1 MPAKTV
7 TQLTQEISTMLE
19 GSRQFQS
26 VLVQGELTGVSR
38 YQRDGRLS
46 LYFSLKD
53 SQSLI
58 NAVMFD
64 QSVRRV
70 KFYPQ
75 DGMNVIV
82 MGSIVVYKPRGVYQ
96 IRVTE
101 MVQAG
106 AGSESAALEQ
116 LKERL
121 EKEGIFSAS
130 HKRPIPEMPRR
141 IGVVTSLRGAAI
153 NDIKKVLRRR
163 YPLGEIYAV
172 DAVVQGEDAPDSIC
186 RGILRAEAAGCDVVI
201 VGRGGGSAE
210 DLSAFNSEKVAYAI
224 YNCRVPVISAVGHE
238 KDVSI
243 ADFAADLRAATPSVA
258 AERAAVS
265 VDELLGRIEVLEKR
279 AEKGALQALDRCS
292 DRFTAMNARFALQS
306 PEHRLKLMGE
316 KVESLSRRS
325 RTAVASYLERL
336 DHRLSGAVGRL
347 DSLSPLKVLSRG
359 YSLVYSGDELVRS
372 SETLNEGQCV
382 TLRFDKGGAE
392 AEIKKKW

>member
-64 QSVRRV
+64 QIVRRV

-82 MGSIVVYKPRGVYQ
+82 MGSIVVYKPRGGYQ

-243 ADFAADLRAATPSVA
+243 ADLAADLRAATPSVA

-279 AEKGALQALDRCS
+279 AEKGALRALDRCS
-292 DRFTAMNARFALQS
+292 DRFTAMNARLALQS

>member
-38 YQRDGRLS
+38 YQRDGWLS

-243 ADFAADLRAATPSVA
+243 ADLAADLRAATPSVA

-279 AEKGALQALDRCS
+279 AEKGALRALDRCS
-292 DRFTAMNARFALQS
+292 DRFTAMNARLALQS

-316 KVESLSRRS
+316 KVESLSQRS

>member
-243 ADFAADLRAATPSVA
+243 ADLAADLRAATPSVA

-265 VDELLGRIEVLEKR
+265 VDELLGRIEVL
-279 AEKGALQALDRCS
+279 
-292 DRFTAMNARFALQS
+292 
-306 PEHRLKLMGE
+306 
-316 KVESLSRRS
+316 
-325 RTAVASYLERL
+325 
-336 DHRLSGAVGRL
+336 
-347 DSLSPLKVLSRG
+347 
-359 YSLVYSGDELVRS
+359 
-372 SETLNEGQCV
+372 
-382 TLRFDKGGAE
+382 
-392 AEIKKKW
+392 

>member
-7 TQLTQEISTMLE
+7 TQLTDEIASAIE

-58 NAVMFD
+58 GAVMFD
-64 QSVRRV
+64 QSVRRMR
-70 KFYPQ
+70 FYPE

-82 MGSIVVYKPRGVYQ
+82 MGSVAVYKPRGVYQ
-96 IRVTE
+96 IKVTE

-116 LKERL
+116 LKTRL

-172 DAVVQGEDAPDSIC
+172 DAVVQGEEAPNSIC
-186 RGILRAEAAGCDVVI
+186 RGILRAEAAGCDVII

-210 DLSAFNSEKVAYAI
+210 DLSAFNAEKVAYAI

-243 ADFAADLRAATPSVA
+243 ADLAADLRAATPSVA

-265 VDELLGRIEVLEKR
+265 VDELFARIEVLEKR
-279 AEKGALQALDRCS
+279 AEQGALRALDRCS
-292 DRFTAMNARFALQS
+292 DRFAAMNARLALQS
-306 PEHRLKLMGE
+306 PEHRLKLMRQ
-316 KVESLSRRS
+316 KVESLSERS
-325 RTAVASYLERL
+325 RTAAARYLERL

-372 SETLNEGQCV
+372 SETLNEGDSV